1 MDEKYKLSQG
11 DQILN
16 QLQRYDDK
24 KLEMLRSRSS
34 ESQLSMRYLSQGEI
48 AQSGPKMSRSIS
60 SLSTL
65 SQQMKQLPYKEV
77 ETQKEFGGDPNF
89 LERKQEGQLKD
100 ELVNS
105 QVDLLRLQR
114 SGSKKQDY
122 WTRDLFQTTSRGFQ
136 DINDLPKVV
145 DGVKRVEILD
155 DGNGTAGSSHQYT
168 SLKIEDIKPKYVP
181 PINFALVE
189 SDLYRSGHP
198 QPVNLKFLEELKLK
212 TIVYLGDKDDNYEYY
227 KWVKKHQ
234 ISFKFFR
241 MKEVGRAGFRKAA
254 DGQEAILKSQEVMN
268 SILNVLLN
276 NDNYPVLIHSNKG
289 KHRVGVLIG
298 LIRVYLQGWTLS
310 GAFDEYAKFSREKG
324 EYDLE
329 FVEMFHP
336 VLKIDTAK
344 TPEFVNIS

>member
-24 KLEMLRSRSS
+24 KHELLRSRSS
-34 ESQLSMRYLSQGEI
+34 ESQLNTRYSFMGGSMVQT
-48 AQSGPKMSRSIS
+48 GPKMSRSIS

-65 SQQMKQLPYKEV
+65 SQQLKQLPYDEV
-77 ETQKEFGGDPNF
+77 GAQREIGGEETLG
-89 LERKQEGQLKD
+89 RKQEGQLKD
-100 ELVNS
+100 EFVNS
-105 QVDLLRLQR
+105 QVDLLRLKR
-114 SGSKKQDY
+114 GSTLAGHDY
-122 WTRDLFQTTSRGFQ
+122 WTASKLSNSSDLQ
-136 DINDLPKVV
+136 DLNDFPKLI
-145 DGVKRVEILD
+145 DGVQRVEIV
-155 DGNGTAGSSHQYT
+155 DGGNKNDVPSHQYT
-168 SLKIEDIKPKYVP
+168 SLKIEDIRPRYVP

-227 KWVKKHQ
+227 KWVKKHK

-254 DGQEAILKSQEVMN
+254 EGQEAILKSQEVMN

-276 NDNYPVLIHSNKG
+276 KDNYPVLIHSNKG